1 MVPTYNGWEDSR
13 EDEREALEQWEAGDQ
28 MARRASRGI
37 PRQSGV
43 FYGRRMS
50 GKWGSAQH

>member
-13 EDEREALEQWEAGDQ
+13 EDEREALEQWEAGDR

-43 FYGRRMS
+43 FYSRRMS
-50 GKWGSAQH
+50 GKWGSAQQ